1 MDEPLIERAEVVAF
15 LANVSEIAAAVS
27 RLDDRSSR
35 ARARS
40 RLTEAERAERKAAR
54 DEMLAN
60 AARTRDL
67 AQRAQA
73 RLDAN
78 TRRQ

>member
-1 MDEPLIERAEVVAF
+1 MIERAEVVAF